1 MTDSPNFIR
10 GNGREPVV
18 TGIRAVLVSRHK
30 NINRRENVFTIRV
43 VRVVLPTVLFAG
55 LFGVR
60 DTHAQSADVQAVTAA
75 NTAFYAALSARDATA
90 MSKVYAHDDFVM
102 VVSPNGKP
110 EGPGWPAVE
119 AWAKSLAT
127 LYTQLEVKPSDP
139 HVHINGSVAWV
150 VTTEH
155 VSFKQTNGQQ
165 HDLTITATNIF
176 EKTGDRWL
184 MTQHQPTPIA
194 K

>member
-1 MTDSPNFIR
+1 VFR
-10 GNGREPVV
+10 FPVV
-18 TGIRAVLVSRHK
+18 QLVLPAVL
-30 NINRRENVFTIRV
+30 
-43 VRVVLPTVLFAG
+43 LL
-55 LFGVR
+55 GVGGAR
-60 DTHAQSADVQAVTAA
+60 AQSTDVQAVNAA

-119 AWAKSLAT
+119 AWAKGLAT

-150 VTTEH
+150 VVTEH
-155 VSFKQTNGQQ
+155 VNFKQANGQQ

-176 EKTGDRWL
+176 EKIGDRWL
-184 MTQHQPTPIA
+184 MTQHQPTPLQ

>member
-1 MTDSPNFIR
+1 
-10 GNGREPVV
+10 
-18 TGIRAVLVSRHK
+18 
-30 NINRRENVFTIRV
+30 
-43 VRVVLPTVLFAG
+43 VRVVLPAVLLAG
-55 LFGVR
+55 LFSIQ
-60 DTHAQSADVQAVTAA
+60 DAHAQSVDVQAVTAA
-75 NTAFYAALSARDATA
+75 NTAFYAALSARDATS

-110 EGPGWPAVE
+110 EGPGWSAVE
-119 AWAKSLAT
+119 AWAKGLAT
-127 LYTQLEVKPSDP
+127 LYTQLEVKPSNP

-150 VTTEH
+150 VTTEQ
-155 VSFKQTNGQQ
+155 VSFKLTNGQQ

>member
-1 MTDSPNFIR
+1 VNT
-10 GNGREPVV
+10 
-18 TGIRAVLVSRHK
+18 
-30 NINRRENVFTIRV
+30 
-43 VRVVLPTVLFAG
+43 
-55 LFGVR
+55 
-60 DTHAQSADVQAVTAA
+60 A

-119 AWAKSLAT
+119 AWAKGLTT

-150 VTTEH
+150 LVTEH
-155 VSFKQTNGQQ
+155 VNFKQANGQQ
-165 HDLTITATNIF
+165 RDLTITATNIF
-176 EKTGDRWL
+176 EKIGGRWL
-184 MTQHQPTPIA
+184 MTQHQPTPLQ